1 MLQETVELNLFVPED
16 AKAKDVEA
24 RGGGYRELVQASRSC
39 GRSKLK

>member
-1 MLQETVELNLFVPED
+1 MLQETVELNLFIPED

-24 RGGGYRELVQASRSC
+24 RGGGSGELVQSSNSC